1 MIILINVFS
10 QIDSLSD
17 VRVFALARSDEHLFH
32 GLNQE
37 HQVELRRFC
46 WRVELALDLKVL
58 LIFYECDYSKNSFEV
73 IIGELYTKTNS
84 HKYRSHFQVQNKRW
98 NPPFIYIRVINVMC
112 NINSKCIE

>member
-37 HQVELRRFC
+37 HQVGLRRFSEE
-46 WRVELALDLKVL
+46 WSLRWTRK
-58 LIFYECDYSKNSFEV
+58 YS
-73 IIGELYTKTNS
+73 
-84 HKYRSHFQVQNKRW
+84 
-98 NPPFIYIRVINVMC
+98 
-112 NINSKCIE
+112 

>member
-17 VRVFALARSDEHLFH
+17 VRVFALARSDEHFFH

-46 WRVELALDLKVL
+46 
-58 LIFYECDYSKNSFEV
+58 
-73 IIGELYTKTNS
+73 
-84 HKYRSHFQVQNKRW
+84 
-98 NPPFIYIRVINVMC
+98 
-112 NINSKCIE
+112 